1 MYVLKKGGVSMSKLH
16 GDAYAYYLSTYSNL
30 KPSRYDSHKKSELRK
45 VYNHIV
51 KSNKESPL
59 YKLLNEDAA
68 ARYAIDI
75 KQNAKNIQNVVASLS
90 DNYDNIGDS
99 FRKKVAVSNNTEKID
114 VKYIGTE
121 SESATMDSFD
131 IEVKRLSSPQINIG
145 NYLKNDALSFTAGT
159 YSFDLNT
166 STSSY
171 EFQFNIQETDK
182 NSDVLKK
189 LANLINHSTIGI
201 TATIRNGNANN
212 AGTSAL
218 VLTSK
223 QTGLAEHE
231 HCLFD
236 IVPENSSQS
245 KNVLKL
251 LGIDKVHQQA
261 SNSVFTINGDEH
273 SSLSNT
279 FMVNNTFELT
289 LKDITDS
296 ETPVNIGFKANNDAI
311 ADNIM
316 TLVNAYNNILEI
328 AETNRESEISDGNKL
343 YNEISG
349 ISKARKESLGEI
361 GLIVADNGSIS
372 LDKEKL
378 ATAIEPERAENTFGL
393 LSRFKSVIG
402 AKADKISINPM
413 NYVNKLLVAYKNPGK
428 LFAAPYFSSVY
439 SGLMMDRYV

>member
-1 MYVLKKGGVSMSKLH
+1 MSRIH
-16 GDAYAYYLSTYSNL
+16 GDAYAYYLSTYGNL

-45 VYNHIV
+45 VYDHIV

-75 KQNAKNIQNVVASLS
+75 KENAKNIQNVVASLS
-90 DNYDNIGDS
+90 DHYGDLGDS
-99 FRKKVAVSNNTEKID
+99 FRKKVAVSDNAQKID

-121 SESATMDSFD
+121 SESSKLDSFN
-131 IEVKRLSSPQINIG
+131 IEVKQLSSPQINIG
-145 NYLKNDALSFTAGT
+145 NYLKNDAQSFTPGM

-171 EFQFNIQETDK
+171 EFQFSIQESDK

-231 HCLFD
+231 HSLFD

-245 KNVLKL
+245 KNALKI

-261 SNSVFTINGDEH
+261 TNSIFTINGDQH

-289 LKDITDS
+289 LKDITDN
-296 ETPVNIGFKANNDAI
+296 ETPVKIGFKANNDAI

-316 TLVNAYNNILEI
+316 TLVNAYNNILKV
-328 AETNRESEISDGNKL
+328 AEANRESEISDGNKL

-378 ATAIEPERAENTFGL
+378 ATAIEPERAESTFGL

>member
-1 MYVLKKGGVSMSKLH
+1 MSKIH
-16 GDAYAYYLSTYSNL
+16 GNAYAYYLSTYSNL

-75 KQNAKNIQNVVASLS
+75 KENAKNIQNVVASLS
-90 DNYDNIGDS
+90 DDYDNLGDS

-114 VKYIGTE
+114 VKYIGMQN
-121 SESATMDSFD
+121 ESATIDSFN
-131 IEVKRLSSPQINIG
+131 IEVKQLSSPQINVG
-145 NYLKNDALSFTAGT
+145 NYLKNDVLSFTPGA
-159 YSFDLNT
+159 YSFDLTT
-166 STSSY
+166 SASSY

-182 NSDVLKK
+182 NLDVLKK
-189 LANLINHSTIGI
+189 LANLINHSTTGI
-201 TATIRNGNANN
+201 TATIRNGNPNTNN
-212 AGTSAL
+212 LGTSAL

-231 HCLFD
+231 NCLFD
-236 IVPENSSQS
+236 ITPENSSQS
-245 KNVLKL
+245 KNALKL
-251 LGIDKVHQQA
+251 LGIDKVYQQA
-261 SNSVFTINGDEH
+261 TNSVFTINGDEH

-279 FMVNNTFELT
+279 FMINNTFELT

-296 ETPVNIGFKANNDAI
+296 QTPVKIGFKTNNEAV

-316 TLVNAYNNILEI
+316 TLVNAYNNILKI
-328 AETNRESEISDGNKL
+328 AETNSESEISDGNKL

-372 LDKEKL
+372 LDREKL